1 MQHGPTTF
9 DIRAV
14 LQKHYNS
21 RATSNKMMHK
31 ATDSQHLKLERED
44 K

>member
-1 MQHGPTTF
+1 MQHGPTIF
-9 DIRAV
+9 DVRAV

-21 RATSNKMMHK
+21 RATSNKMMHN